1 MITVNDPALTNILL
15 IEELGLWELFDSK
28 SIKDDKT
35 KQYYQLIDDLL
46 DSQIGESI
54 AWLQSDEAKEHF
66 FKQSE
71 LQKEI
76 FDALEDSWD
85 TIFDGHYEKVDNLLD
100 AIYDEGKKQG
110 YSNIKETLNYTDADI
125 QAIRLAKD
133 YNYDLIRSLSDD
145 LRGTVK
151 NKILQGIIMG
161 ENPYNLS
168 RTLTKAGVTK
178 LDGSPFT
185 ARQRATM
192 IAKTETSRMQNTGML
207 QSYVNEGYTQVKIL
221 TAEDSDVCTTCL
233 EYAYK
238 FNKDEPRVYSPEL
251 LKREKVHDIVALIK
265 GGKFPPFHPY
275 CYMPDTQVF
284 TNHGW
289 KYFYDITKDDKILSL
304 NPETKTTEFLDYVK
318 VIAHENSQGY
328 MYHIHN
334 KWFDTCVT
342 SDHDC
347 FIYQRKEI
355 KGERVKVPEFRKPDE
370 LNSESYFL
378 RTIKNDNVS
387 QEHIDINGLKFKA
400 SDYAFFMAWYLSEGS
415 ILHNHE
421 SAKNHAYPIKISQEI
436 SINREILENELK
448 RIFNYLGLKVAV
460 GKSYF
465 EIYSK
470 ELYDYLEPLGYC
482 HEMYVPNEL
491 FSLNQ
496 DDLRLFIEN
505 YIRGDG
511 HARKSHNDLVTNSYE
526 NTIVTSSL
534 NLVNDLSYIILL
546 AGYYPSISLHSPK
559 GTVTKYHNGEY
570 ASNHDVYCLRVN
582 RSNFTQFAN
591 CTVDKI
597 PYEGMVYCIELPK
610 YHTLWTKRNGKTSWN
625 GNCRCTYLTVWETK
639 EDAPDNPPVINLTP
653 VGAEIRRHE
662 DNLPEPTKEQL
673 YKNLRPGEREKYE
686 SYKKNIPKQK
696 EWLKNNPDAPAEEI
710 AKHQKR
716 LAFLEK
722 KFNELKKKAL
732 GADANIPVNKPKA
745 KPKPVETP
753 KPESPKV
760 DSPTD
765 KPKKKPEEKP
775 VEAKPQNKPTNVNLN
790 ETLSDLRKDLPIT
803 DEAFDEI
810 LKWSKKRVK
819 NKTRYGREYN
829 TNTGEFHPL
838 ESKGNEYVLQFRT
851 RDSPEVMRITTMSK
865 GHQGPPDS
873 TDFKLA
879 RASENQDF
887 LFISDKEVWYIH
899 TPENFGISS
908 VNNGQN
914 DLMAVYRKANQD
926 ASKKVYDLI
935 KEGKLSRNNRAAL
948 SEAQDKFLGENL
960 LKELNSKEWQ
970 DKGFVVRRAERDDI
984 KTRKTS
990 TSKPKSNTK
999 EAVDT
1004 TKIDKSKLTYDNI
1017 KTPEEVAA
1025 YYDLEYVP
1033 ELNAKGKIVSQK
1045 FIDHMTY
1052 VDPKTGEKFNH
1063 KMEIVFDSTFVGPS
1077 RRKAK
1082 NLIDTTNSGQCKYD
1096 QKELIRICK
1105 EAPEVYKFATGS
1117 INFTGKDRYANR
1129 SFQPNELGNASYYR
1143 SYEFKN
1149 NKYYLKGVNSIM
1161 IPYLPLS
1168 VNHGNRGTA
1177 KQTLYHEMSHC
1188 FDYSLM
1194 KGEPRDLMVKGITT
1208 GLSREEIIK
1217 LNQYLKA
1224 GYGHGLSGDKSW
1236 KDIQKDEYDYQGKNN
1251 YPQEGASWYGTVSN
1265 APEHWAETGSMAAIS
1280 LTDDLTDAVMED
1292 YRRMAVHWDKWRKY
1306 HKPTLDYAINKIK
1319 TVTPDM
1325 FSYNSNLGIKTVK
1338 PKSKPKTESK
1348 PKTKKLNPVEAGKVK
1363 KFTSKEYPHLDYIAP
1378 KTIEYEDG
1386 TVLKFKSIVTNP
1398 EAPDYTSHTLD
1409 EIKINGKT
1417 LKYKQQGKSYDDF
1430 KYQDKQFTKAE
1441 LAFADEFIKHY
1452 GTYAGIKFNEYQ
1464 MGKLSK
1470 KDYAEIKDDASF
1482 KWLVKNADKYDKLLE
1497 KTTLEEDTV
1506 TVRVKTKNHI
1516 KPTDKHVQDKMYTSS
1531 SAGRSI
1537 TDLIDNFANG
1547 RDLEDNWIYIT
1558 VNPKGTKGA
1567 RYQGNSIIRNE
1578 GQDMDFEEEIT
1589 YKRNFKFDVVLYDE
1603 VNKIIILTPG

>member
-1 MITVNDPALTNILL
+1 MILNDDQALTNMLL
-15 IEELGLWELFDSK
+15 IDELGLWDVFDSK
-28 SIKDDKT
+28 SIDDDKT
-35 KQYYQLIDDLL
+35 KRYYQLIDDLL

-54 AWLQSDEAKEHF
+54 AWLQSDEAEEYF
-66 FKQSE
+66 FEQVE
-71 LQKEI
+71 AQKEI

-85 TIFDGHYEKVDNLLD
+85 TIFDGHYEKVDDLLD
-100 AIYDEGKKQG
+100 AIYEEGKKKG

-207 QSYVNEGYTQVKIL
+207 QSYVNEGYTEVKIL

-265 GGKFPPFHPY
+265 GGKFPPFHP
-275 CYMPDTQVF
+275 V
-284 TNHGW
+284 
-289 KYFYDITKDDKILSL
+289 
-304 NPETKTTEFLDYVK
+304 
-318 VIAHENSQGY
+318 
-328 MYHIHN
+328 
-334 KWFDTCVT
+334 
-342 SDHDC
+342 
-347 FIYQRKEI
+347 
-355 KGERVKVPEFRKPDE
+355 
-370 LNSESYFL
+370 
-378 RTIKNDNVS
+378 
-387 QEHIDINGLKFKA
+387 
-400 SDYAFFMAWYLSEGS
+400 
-415 ILHNHE
+415 
-421 SAKNHAYPIKISQEI
+421 
-436 SINREILENELK
+436 
-448 RIFNYLGLKVAV
+448 
-460 GKSYF
+460 
-465 EIYSK
+465 
-470 ELYDYLEPLGYC
+470 
-482 HEMYVPNEL
+482 
-491 FSLNQ
+491 
-496 DDLRLFIEN
+496 
-505 YIRGDG
+505 
-511 HARKSHNDLVTNSYE
+511 
-526 NTIVTSSL
+526 
-534 NLVNDLSYIILL
+534 
-546 AGYYPSISLHSPK
+546 
-559 GTVTKYHNGEY
+559 
-570 ASNHDVYCLRVN
+570 
-582 RSNFTQFAN
+582 
-591 CTVDKI
+591 
-597 PYEGMVYCIELPK
+597 
-610 YHTLWTKRNGKTSWN
+610 
-625 GNCRCTYLTVWETK
+625 CRCTYLTVWETK
-639 EDAPDNPPVINLTP
+639 TDAPDNPPVINLTP
-653 VGAEIRRHE
+653 VSAEVRRRE
-662 DNLPEPTKEQL
+662 SSLPEPTKEQL
-673 YKNLRPGEREKYE
+673 LKNLRPGEREKYE

-745 KPKPVETP
+745 KPKKPVETP
-753 KPESPKV
+753 KPETPKV

-865 GHQGPPDS
+865 GHQGPPGS

-984 KTRKTS
+984 KTRKIS
-990 TSKPKSNTK
+990 SSEPKTNTK
-999 EAVDT
+999 KTVDT

-1025 YYDLEYVP
+1025 YYDLEYIP
-1033 ELNAKGKIVSQK
+1033 EFNDKGKIVSQK
-1045 FIDHMTY
+1045 FVDHMSY
-1052 VDPKTGEKFNH
+1052 VDPKTGKTINH
-1063 KMEIVFDSTFVGPS
+1063 KMEINFDQTFVGPN

-1096 QKELIRICK
+1096 QKELIRIVK
-1105 EAPEVYKFATGS
+1105 EAPEVYKFATS
-1117 INFTGKDRYANR
+1117 EINFTGVNRYSNKRFA
-1129 SFQPNELGNASYYR
+1129 SNELGNAAPYR
-1143 SYEFKN
+1143 SYEMKN
-1149 NKYYLKGVNSIM
+1149 GKYYLKGVNSIM
-1161 IPYLPLS
+1161 MPYLPLQ
-1168 VNHGNRGTA
+1168 VNHGKRGTVR
-1177 KQTLYHEMSHC
+1177 QTLYHEMSHC
-1188 FDYSLM
+1188 IDYSMM
-1194 KGEPRDLMVKGITT
+1194 KGEARDLLVKGINS
-1208 GLSREEIIK
+1208 GLSRNELIT
-1217 LNQYLKA
+1217 LNQYLNA
-1224 GYGHGLSGDKSW
+1224 GYGHGISNDKSW
-1236 KDIQKDEYDYQGKNN
+1236 KDTKKYERDYQGKNN
-1251 YPQEGASWYGTVSN
+1251 YPQEGASWYGTNYNDS
-1265 APEHWAETGSMAAIS
+1265 EHWAETGSMAAIS
-1280 LTDDLTDAVMED
+1280 LTGDLSDAVMED
-1292 YRRMAVHWDKWRKY
+1292 YSHNDVAFDIWSKY
-1306 HKPTLDYAINKIK
+1306 HNPTLDYAIDRI
-1319 TVTPDM
+1319 
-1325 FSYNSNLGIKTVK
+1325 
-1338 PKSKPKTESK
+1338 
-1348 PKTKKLNPVEAGKVK
+1348 
-1363 KFTSKEYPHLDYIAP
+1363 
-1378 KTIEYEDG
+1378 
-1386 TVLKFKSIVTNP
+1386 KSIVPTDFSYQSNV
-1398 EAPDYTSHTLD
+1398 D
-1409 EIKINGKT
+1409 KK
-1417 LKYKQQGKSYDDF
+1417 GKS
-1430 KYQDKQFTKAE
+1430 
-1441 LAFADEFIKHY
+1441 
-1452 GTYAGIKFNEYQ
+1452 
-1464 MGKLSK
+1464 K
-1470 KDYAEIKDDASF
+1470 K
-1482 KWLVKNADKYDKLLE
+1482 
-1497 KTTLEEDTV
+1497 
-1506 TVRVKTKNHI
+1506 
-1516 KPTDKHVQDKMYTSS
+1516 
-1531 SAGRSI
+1531 G
-1537 TDLIDNFANG
+1537 
-1547 RDLEDNWIYIT
+1547 
-1558 VNPKGTKGA
+1558 
-1567 RYQGNSIIRNE
+1567 
-1578 GQDMDFEEEIT
+1578 
-1589 YKRNFKFDVVLYDE
+1589 
-1603 VNKIIILTPG
+1603 